1 MPAYGWGLVLLG
13 AYVLLVIM
21 ARWIYIARSNIV
33 WTNAQAGAITWRL
46 SLLRERGCPDNGQAA
61 AAQLCLQPL
70 IDEIK
75 PKNDSIR
82 DKNGSARKKNGSTS
96 QQDNSTSGKN
106 RFKSQFGDVF
116 GWNGSRQIAQW
127 VIMHEAERL
136 ALPSLCHE
144 QLVARLE
151 RARGQLAELP
161 QPRREAWDYVICTL
175 LARKDEKDRE
185 RLDRDYCAYLDEVL
199 GEIYEASNGNAI
211 QLSGLYNRATW
222 VILVSLLPLALLA
235 GYGFGMVL
243 VAGAIG
249 GLVSRMQRLVFSTR
263 IPVTYGS
270 SWGPLFCAP
279 VLGALAAWAGLV
291 LISLLQKAGVLQLTA
306 LKTSLA
312 DLRAPTAAV
321 LGIAILLGISER
333 FLLRLEKQAEAVID
347 PDHVG
352 AADQATTASQR
363 VPLVPSAASP
373 AAGAANGAATANRD
387 AAANGNA
394 TANGDATA
402 HGDAT
407 GNGGAAGNGTAAKT
421 DDHAP

>member
-1 MPAYGWGLVLLG
+1 VPAYGWGLVLLG
-13 AYVLLVIM
+13 AYLLLVIM
-21 ARWIYIARSNIV
+21 ARWIYIARTNVV
-33 WTNAQAGAITWRL
+33 WTDAQAGAITSRL
-46 SLLRERGCPDNGQAA
+46 SMLDGRGGTGNGQAPA
-61 AAQLCLQPL
+61 TTLGLQPL
-70 IDEIK
+70 LEAIK
-75 PKNDSIR
+75 PKN
-82 DKNGSARKKNGSTS
+82 NSTS
-96 QQDNSTSGKN
+96 QKKN
-106 RFKSQFGDVF
+106 LKIQLSEVF

-127 VIMHEAERL
+127 VLMHEAERL
-136 ALPSLCHE
+136 ALPALGHE

-161 QPRREAWDYVICTL
+161 QPRREAWEYVICTL
-175 LARKDEKDRE
+175 LTRKDERDRE
-185 RLDRDYCAYLDEVL
+185 QLDRDYRAYLDEVL

-222 VILVSLLPLALLA
+222 IIIVSLLPLAVLA
-235 GYGFGMVL
+235 GFGFGMLL

-270 SWGPLFCAP
+270 SWAPLFCAP

-291 LISLLQKAGVLQLTA
+291 LISLLQKAGVLQLAA
-306 LKTSLA
+306 LHTSLA

-352 AADQATTASQR
+352 AADQAATVRTTAASQR
-363 VPLVPSAASP
+363 VPVLRPATSPGAVAAS
-373 AAGAANGAATANRD
+373 A
-387 AAANGNA
+387 
-394 TANGDATA
+394 
-402 HGDAT
+402 
-407 GNGGAAGNGTAAKT
+407 TAAKPEA
-421 DDHAP
+421 APEDGPGDEQEDKDAA